1 MLLMS
6 IGVWT
11 IVSCILQYRILVTLR
26 APGVV
31 LTSETGPA
39 PEGEDS
45 LARPD
50 RRFP

>member
-11 IVSCILQYRILVTLR
+11 IVSCILQYRILVSMGARGAEL
-26 APGVV
+26 P
-31 LTSETGPA
+31 SEKGPA
-39 PEGEDS
+39 TAGADS
-45 LARPD
+45 LPLPD